1 MNTHK
6 LLSPLTSVF
15 ILSSALTGCATFG
28 KCGLGACPEDAKIT
42 TNVETRL
49 RDDTATAPPN
59 VIYVQTADHVVYL
72 SGLTDTRSDKEK
84 AEADA
89 REIPGVNDVVN
100 TIVGHFP

>member
-1 MNTHK
+1 M
-6 LLSPLTSVF
+6 
-15 ILSSALTGCATFG
+15 
-28 KCGLGACPEDAKIT
+28 
-42 TNVETRL
+42 
-49 RDDTATAPPN
+49 
-59 VIYVQTADHVVYL
+59 IYAQTADHVVYL